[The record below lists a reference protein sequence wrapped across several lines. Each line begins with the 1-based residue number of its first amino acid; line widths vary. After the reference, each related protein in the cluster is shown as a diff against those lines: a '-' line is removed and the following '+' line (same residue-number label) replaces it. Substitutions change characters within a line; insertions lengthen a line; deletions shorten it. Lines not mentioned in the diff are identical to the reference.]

1 MAPNIYYLGAASV
14 VRFGELR
21 IMGMSGIWNGPDY
34 RKALYERLP
43 YWGREVRSVYHTRE
57 WDVRKLLQVREQ
69 VDVGVSHDWPR
80 GVEWDGDWKGLFK
93 RKDLFE
99 KDAREGKLGSEAAR
113 CVMDR
118 LRPRWW
124 FSAHLHCKYSAV
136 VKHDKAGKEK
146 SDGNKIGANESVVNG
161 KGNPNEIPVEGEVE
175 DDEVE
180 DLAAPVRN
188 VDEIDLDMD
197 EEEEVDA
204 TPRPSKAQNHIQST
218 AQSSDIVPEDLRA
231 QLPASFAKPEPPPP
245 SKSLP
250 QPPDIKNKT
259 THFLALDKCL
269 PHRKFLQI
277 LDVDSVSQ
285 STSKKGPPQLSY
297 DKEWLAITRVFAA
310 EGDPT
315 SNLPKDRG
323 QAHYAPLI
331 DAENE
336 WIEQNL
342 VQTGRMVIPENF
354 ERTAPVYDPAVGL
367 YPKEQSKEYTNPQT
381 IAFCDLLQ
389 IVNHFDASEEEREE
403 RRRHAPQEDQGQG
416 GRGGGGGWKGGRGHG
431 GRGGGGGG
439 RGRGR
444 GRGRGYR

>member
-14 VRFGELR
+14 VRFGEVR

-34 RKALYERLP
+34 RKALHERLP
-43 YWGREVRSVYHTRE
+43 YGGREVRSVYHTRE
-57 WDVRKLLQVREQ
+57 WDVRKLLQVRRQ

-113 CVMDR
+113 SVMDR

-136 VKHDKAGKEK
+136 VKHDKVEKGK
-146 SDGNKIGANESVVNG
+146 SDGKKVWSNESVVNG
-161 KGNPNEIPVEGEVE
+161 QGNPNEIPISGETE
-175 DDEVE
+175 DDAGGGI
-180 DLAAPVRN
+180 AAPVRN
-188 VDEIDLDMD
+188 DDEIDLDMD
-197 EEEEVDA
+197 EEEEFNA
-204 TPRPSKAQNHIQST
+204 TSQPST
-218 AQSSDIVPEDLRA
+218 ARNPTQSSNIVPEDLRA
-231 QLPASFAKPEPPPP
+231 QLPASFAKPEPPLPP
-245 SKSLP
+245 KSLP
-250 QPPDIKNKT
+250 QPPDIRNKT

-269 PHRKFLQI
+269 PYRKFLQI
-277 LDVDSVSQ
+277 LDVDSVEQ
-285 STSKKGPPQLSY
+285 STSKGPPQLSY

-315 SNLPKDRG
+315 LNIPKDRG
-323 QAHYAPLI
+323 QSHYAPLI
-331 DAENE
+331 DAESE

-354 ERTAPVYDPAVGL
+354 ERTAPVYDPAVGFF
-367 YPKEQSKEYTNPQT
+367 PNEQSREYTNPQT

-389 IVNHFDASEEEREE
+389 IAIHFDASEAEREE

-416 GRGGGGGWKGGRGHG
+416 GRDGWKGGRGHG